1 MKAYDRYANC
11 KIITECDDETSFN
24 CYSYIY
30 GNEYIWYKMGTS
42 WPIRHRFIDGA
53 YFKEKKINLSSL
65 YLQISSAVRGPKD
78 LVIDGNNTE
87 CFGNLN
93 YKLYFVYLSFI
104 LNI

>member
-42 WPIRHRFIDGA
+42 WRSDIDLLMVIILKGKKLIWA
-53 YFKEKKINLSSL
+53 LYMFKF
-65 YLQISSAVRGPKD
+65 
-78 LVIDGNNTE
+78 LVLLE
-87 CFGNLN
+87 
-93 YKLYFVYLSFI
+93 I
-104 LNI
+104 LKF

>member
-1 MKAYDRYANC
+1 
-11 KIITECDDETSFN
+11 
-24 CYSYIY
+24 
-30 GNEYIWYKMGTS
+30 MGKS
-42 WPIRHRFIDGA
+42 WPIRHRFIDGD
-53 YFKEKKINLSSL
+53 YFKGKKINLSSL
-65 YLQISSAVRGPKD
+65 YVQMYAIVRGPKD